1 MVRVRPRS
9 LLQKPDESEVA
20 LCYTISMSS
29 LLLQEIGLKPALA
42 KAVEKKAKDEGKT
55 PPEYVRS
62 LIERD
67 MLADRSFD
75 EILKPIRADFHK
87 SGVGEDQL
95 DQIVERAR
103 SAAHRGTRGAR
114 R

>member
-1 MVRVRPRS
+1 M
-9 LLQKPDESEVA
+9 
-20 LCYTISMSS
+20 CYTVGMSS
-29 LLLQEIGLKPALA
+29 LLLLEIGLKPALA

-75 EILKPIRADFHK
+75 EILKPIRADFRK
-87 SGVGEDQL
+87 SGISEAQL
-95 DQIVERAR
+95 DQIAERAR
-103 SAAHRGTRGAR
+103 NAARRRTRGAR

>member
-1 MVRVRPRS
+1 
-9 LLQKPDESEVA
+9 
-20 LCYTISMSS
+20 MSS

-67 MLADRSFD
+67 MLAERSFD
-75 EILKPIRADFHK
+75 EILKPIRGDFRK
-87 SGVGEDQL
+87 GGVSEEQL

-103 SAAHRGTRGAR
+103 SAAHRRTRGAGR
-114 R
+114 